1 MTAQTKIGG
10 VLRSFIDNTMLRW
23 IMPSLVVLMVVGTA
37 AYSYRKFDNELT
49 AVALS
54 RREAVAQLMAA
65 TLTEKFGRVVD
76 VAISLS
82 THARFRNLITEK
94 KWGEAIEILHDTP
107 SNFPHIEQLFLTDTG
122 GSLQA
127 AFPALTGVAAS
138 HFTSRS
144 WLEGVRRHWQ
154 AYVSPV
160 FMQPGET
167 QLNYFSVAVPV
178 KSTDG
183 NVVGILVLQIRV
195 ESLLGQLSGI
205 HTGAETLAYIIVD
218 SNGQMAFHSRQRQ
231 PEKIIDLSTTPIVQK
246 LRRDG
251 LGVEIGDGVLE
262 HEESI
267 VAYAAIPDYGWGVIT
282 QQTTRAS
289 LGLAARDAQLRQLLV
304 GYGLILLLG
313 AITAVLTMRI
323 ANTHQ
328 KVESDRLLKAQLEQS
343 VNERTAELQVANREL
358 EAFSYS
364 VSHDLRAP
372 LRAIDGFSQVLIEDY
387 ADQLDEQGKKY
398 LGRVRLAT
406 QRMGYLID
414 DMLTLSRLT
423 RAEMRRESVDL
434 SAIAAEV
441 LADLQRT
448 DPERKVECRIESGL
462 VAKGDAQLL
471 RVALVNL
478 LGNAWK
484 FTGKTTNPRIEFG
497 VNRSDTGAMEF
508 FVRDNGAGFDMA
520 YAEKLFGVFQRLHP
534 ASDFPGTGI
543 GLVTVQRI
551 LHRHGGTVRGVGT
564 PDQGATFYFTLT
576 T

>member
-1 MTAQTKIGG
+1 MTAQAKTGA
-10 VLRSFIDNTMLRW
+10 VLRSFVDNTILRW
-23 IMPSLVVLMVVGTA
+23 VLLSLMILMVVGTA
-37 AYSYRKFDNELT
+37 AYNYRKFDNELT
-49 AVALS
+49 AVVLS
-54 RREAVAQLMAA
+54 RRAVVAQLTAA

-76 VAISLS
+76 VGLSLS
-82 THARFRNLITEK
+82 TRIRFRNLITEK
-94 KWGEAIEILHDTP
+94 KWGEAIEILHDVP
-107 SNFPHIEQLFLTDTG
+107 SDFPQIEQLLLTDTE
-122 GSLQA
+122 GSLKA
-127 AFPALTGVAAS
+127 AFPALTGVTAA
-138 HFTSRS
+138 HFTSRN
-144 WLEGVRRHWQ
+144 WLEGVRGNWQ
-154 AYVSPV
+154 AYVSPAI
-160 FMQPGET
+160 MQPGET
-167 QLNYFSVAVPV
+167 RLNYFSIAVPI
-178 KSTDG
+178 KSADG
-183 NVVGILVLQIRV
+183 DIVGILVLQIRV
-195 ESLLGQLSGI
+195 ERLLGWLSEI
-205 HTGAETLAYIIVD
+205 QPRVKDLTYIIVD
-218 SNGQMAFHSRQRQ
+218 SKGQMVFHSRQRQ
-231 PEKIIDLSTTPIVQK
+231 QEKIIDLSTTPIVQK
-246 LRRDG
+246 LRHDG
-251 LGVEIGDGVLE
+251 LGTEISGGVLE

-267 VAYAAIPDYGWGVIT
+267 VAYAAMPDYNWGVIT
-282 QQTTRAS
+282 ELPIHSAR
-289 LGLAARDAQLRQLLV
+289 GLAVRDAQLQQLLV

-328 KVESDRLLKAQLEQS
+328 KVESERLLKAQLEQR

-387 ADQLDEQGKKY
+387 AGQLDEQGKKY
-398 LGRVRLAT
+398 LERVRLAT

-423 RAEMRRESVDL
+423 RTEMRREPVDL

-448 DPERKVECRIESGL
+448 DPERTVECRIESGL
-462 VAKGDAQLL
+462 VAEGDAQLL

-497 VNRSDTGAMEF
+497 VNRSDTGTMEF

-534 ASDFPGTGI
+534 VSDFPGTGI

-551 LHRHGGTVRGVGT
+551 LHRHGGKIRGVGV

-576 T
+576 A